1 MVLSVRVHKTF
12 YEVEVLRS
20 LLLMGRFRVVGLLS
34 SVAFR
39 VFGGFM
45 VQRIWGVT
53 AWSFARVSDPVSR
66 GSKRMSTKITPFRV
80 CLSPPVLP
88 LWFLGVSS

>member
-1 MVLSVRVHKTF
+1 MALSVRVQKTF

-53 AWSFARVSDPVSR
+53 AWSFGCVEARSA
-66 GSKRMSTKITPFRV
+66 
-80 CLSPPVLP
+80 
-88 LWFLGVSS
+88 